1 MPASA
6 PRPAPRATRPLRI
19 AVLGLGYVGSTTA
32 ACLLADGHEVI
43 GLDVNPEKLDA
54 VGRGHS
60 PVVEPEV
67 EPLLAAG
74 LAAGRL
80 KSAARLDPWLDA
92 LDLAMV
98 CVGTPSRADGKLD
111 LSHLL
116 GVARQLGHA
125 AARRRA
131 MAPLLLVFRSTVP
144 PGTMEELVLPTL
156 GDAAGTGPGTAYEVA
171 FNPEFLRESTAVRD
185 YHAPPKIVIGER
197 AAGITQRL
205 HGIYDGIDAPLFE
218 VPFRVAESVKL
229 VDNSFHALKVTFA
242 NEVGRICL
250 SQGVD
255 PQAVMDVV
263 LADTKLNVS
272 PAYLR
277 PGGPYGGSCLP
288 KDLDAMLA
296 LAAEHGVAAPL
307 LDGIRR
313 SNATV
318 RRLVPPPGP
327 VLQIGLS
334 FKAGTDDLRN
344 SPLVDLAEALAG
356 AGYDLAVHDP
366 DVDPAGL
373 LGANLAR
380 AAEHRGTVLRR
391 LTADLAAA
399 AAAARLAILGKPLP
413 GVRERLPEGLPLLDI
428 TRLRLA
434 HG

>member
-1 MPASA
+1 V
-6 PRPAPRATRPLRI
+6 RPLRV
-19 AVLGLGYVGSTTA
+19 AVLGLGYVGTTTA
-32 ACLLADGHEVI
+32 ACLLRDGHEVI

-54 VGRGHS
+54 VGRGRS
-60 PVVEPEV
+60 PVAEPEV
-67 EPLLAAG
+67 GPLLAAG

-80 KSAARLDPWLDA
+80 RSAARLDPWLDA

-111 LSHLL
+111 LAHLL
-116 GVARQLGHA
+116 DVARQLGHA

-131 MAPLLLVFRSTVP
+131 AAPLLLAFRSTVP

-156 GDAAGTGPGTAYEVA
+156 ADAAGAGPGAAYEVA

-185 YHAPPKIVIGER
+185 HYAPPRIVIGER
-197 AAGITQRL
+197 APGAARRL
-205 HGIYDGIDAPLFE
+205 LGIYDGIDAPLLE

-229 VDNSFHALKVTFA
+229 VDNGFHALKVAFA

-255 PQAVMDVV
+255 PQAVMDIV
-263 LADTKLNVS
+263 LADVRRDAS
-272 PAYLR
+272 AAYLR

-288 KDLDAMLA
+288 KDLGAMLA
-296 LAAEHGVAAPL
+296 LAEERGVAAPL

-313 SNATV
+313 SNTAHLAHLVATV
-318 RRLVPPPGP
+318 RRLLPPPGP

-344 SPLVDLAEALAG
+344 SPLLDLAEALAG

-366 DVDPAGL
+366 DVEPRRL

-399 AAAARLAILGKPLP
+399 AGSARLAILGKPLP
-413 GVRERLPEGLPLLDI
+413 GVRERLPDGLPVLDLA
-428 TRLRLA
+428 RLRLPD
-434 HG
+434 G